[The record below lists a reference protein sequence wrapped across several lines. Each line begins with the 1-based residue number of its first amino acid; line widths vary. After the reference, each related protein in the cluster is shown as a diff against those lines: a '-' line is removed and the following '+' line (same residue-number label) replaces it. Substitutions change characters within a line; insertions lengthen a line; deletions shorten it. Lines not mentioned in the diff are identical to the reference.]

1 MSCCARTCT
10 CLGGAARPRAAP
22 PARRRRQRPQLQRL
36 PGARPAGRARP
47 RAAASGPGADGQEEE
62 VQDEYW
68 EEETAT
74 SSSTFTNKCVRTF
87 GAWQGGLSLLL
98 VLTHSLGKGVTASG
112 LGGRPGRATTAR
124 LSARCRVLKALRRR
138 GGGCAACTRVLRRG
152 PGHHLALTGIFRRR
166 PAHLSFPSTE
176 RTHRARATTRRAR
189 RCTTSRWSA
198 GESRSSGKDC
208 NATAGRRRRVPRGRG
223 RGPGQGEGPQ

>member
-1 MSCCARTCT
+1 MVRTKDVDD
-10 CLGGAARPRAAP
+10 AF
-22 PARRRRQRPQLQRL
+22 
-36 PGARPAGRARP
+36 
-47 RAAASGPGADGQEEE
+47 ADGQEEE

-87 GAWQGGLSLLL
+87 GAWQGGLSLL

-152 PGHHLALTGIFRRR
+152 PGHHLCADRDFSSPPRPSLFSLNRTYSPRKGDYSQSASLHDQQMERRR
-166 PAHLSFPSTE
+166 KQKL
-176 RTHRARATTRRAR
+176 R
-189 RCTTSRWSA
+189 
-198 GESRSSGKDC
+198 
-208 NATAGRRRRVPRGRG
+208 
-223 RGPGQGEGPQ
+223 